1 MTKTVDLPV
10 TVMEQLLQLAERLPA
25 RGRSEFLKR
34 AAHGLSE
41 LALENRNTI
50 VFALAG
56 WVLGEILDN
65 LLSVPIPFSSRVL
78 ELTGD
83 HLSTVGLAAG
93 GVFGFVEDRKRNSL
107 EYQISAVIQREIQ
120 RAASL
125 A

>member
-10 TVMEQLLQLAERLPA
+10 TVKEQLLQLAERLPA

-34 AAHGLSE
+34 ASHALGE

-50 VFALAG
+50 VFAIAG

-65 LLSVPIPFSSRVL
+65 VFTVPIPFSHRVL

-83 HLSTVGLAAG
+83 HLSTVGLAVG
-93 GVFGFVEDRKRNSL
+93 GVFGFAEDRNRNRL
-107 EYQISAVIQREIQ
+107 EYQIAAVIQREIQ